1 MPSRYPRSAR
11 DPRIDTSHDLNLE
24 PLSNPISSCTA
35 GGKPMPSITW
45 FKNGVEMKNNKD
57 QNQITVN
64 TNKQK
69 EQVQLSKNISH
80 NTQQRNI
87 NTHDYQSQVHTK

>member
-1 MPSRYPRSAR
+1 MCQAGIHGSSEIYA
-11 DPRIDTSHDLNLE
+11 LQNLE
-24 PLSNPISSCTA
+24 ALANPIWSCAA

-57 QNQITVN
+57 QNQITVD

-69 EQVQLSKNISH
+69 EQVQLS
-80 NTQQRNI
+80 
-87 NTHDYQSQVHTK
+87 

>member
-1 MPSRYPRSAR
+1 
-11 DPRIDTSHDLNLE
+11 
-24 PLSNPISSCTA
+24 
-35 GGKPMPSITW
+35 MPSITW

-69 EQVQLSKNISH
+69 EQVQQLNFNYHKISVITRSNETSKLMIIKVKCIQNKCIIQNDSFSK
-80 NTQQRNI
+80 TCI
-87 NTHDYQSQVHTK
+87 

>member
-1 MPSRYPRSAR
+1 MKHVPSEYLETCSLA
-11 DPRIDTSHDLNLE
+11 TVLNL
-24 PLSNPISSCTA
+24 ISSCAA

-45 FKNGVEMKNNKD
+45 FKNGVEMKNKKD

-69 EQVQLSKNISH
+69 EQVQLQLQLH
-80 NTQQRNI
+80 
-87 NTHDYQSQVHTK
+87 H

>member
-1 MPSRYPRSAR
+1 
-11 DPRIDTSHDLNLE
+11 
-24 PLSNPISSCTA
+24 
-35 GGKPMPSITW
+35 MPSITW

-69 EQVQLSKNISH
+69 EQVQLHHCYDS
-80 NTQQRNI
+80 
-87 NTHDYQSQVHTK
+87 